1 MNDIIRKHWAI
12 ENNLHWQLDV
22 IFSEDNDLKNIEASA
37 ENMNIIRK
45 MALNMIEAKKT
56 LKKSK
61 PIKMQTAMLSDQY
74 SEKLL
79 FS

>member
-22 IFSEDNDLKNIEASA
+22 ILSEDNDLKNIEASA
-37 ENMNIIRK
+37 ENMNIIRE
-45 MALNMIEAKKT
+45 MVLNMIEAAKT

-61 PIKMQTAMLSDQY
+61 PIKMLTAMLSDQCR
-74 SEKLL
+74 EKLL